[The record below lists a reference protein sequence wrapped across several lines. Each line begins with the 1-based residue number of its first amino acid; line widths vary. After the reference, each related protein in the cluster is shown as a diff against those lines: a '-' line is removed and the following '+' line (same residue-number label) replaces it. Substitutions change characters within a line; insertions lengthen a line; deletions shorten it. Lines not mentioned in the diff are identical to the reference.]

1 MEVEANIDTI
11 DHQTLVM
18 ICDDVHAYLVLYG
31 EITVKRPQINIAPD
45 MF

>member
-1 MEVEANIDTI
+1 MVIEADIDTI
-11 DHQTLVM
+11 DHQTLM
-18 ICDDVHAYLVLYG
+18 IICDVHAYLVLYG